1 VGPDQVL
8 AVAFFRWWSVCGN
21 QSRPAAALWAWHKGH
36 DVTHSL
42 PSRKGPVHARGN
54 GTRAPMPAIEEL
66 MLAMEVGGA
75 FPG

>member
-1 VGPDQVL
+1 VVGLWQPE
-8 AVAFFRWWSVCGN
+8 
-21 QSRPAAALWAWHKGH
+21 PAGGGIVGLVRHKGH